1 MMNIHRLAFMKHILF
16 TALLVASALFANAQ
30 AFEGIIKD
38 AKTNQPLPYVNIGI
52 IGKSVGTVTD
62 SAGRY
67 KINLANHDTDSL
79 KLSMIGYAAQ
89 TYQVATFVK
98 NAGTYKTL
106 LLQPSVTQLKE
117 VKVSNKKW
125 KEVILGN
132 TSQSDNS
139 NAGFRQNILGHEIG
153 TVIKI
158 KKSPTFLKR
167 FNVHITNAPLYPV
180 RLRLNFYTLKKGM
193 PDQLLQNQNI
203 YVDVVAGQKDIHVD
217 LVPYNIFVNDDFLA
231 SLEWIENGKGHG
243 LMFSAYLSLFGSG
256 AVISRETSQA
266 VWEKE
271 GIAGVAFNVL
281 AEY

>member
-1 MMNIHRLAFMKHILF
+1 MKRL
-16 TALLVASALFANAQ
+16 LLVTLLSATALFANAQ
-30 AFEGIIKD
+30 VFNGLVKD
-38 AKTNQPLPYVNIGI
+38 AKTNLPLPYVNVGI

-67 KINLANHDTDSL
+67 KINLAGHDADTL
-79 KLSMIGYAAQ
+79 KLSMIGYVAQ
-89 TYQVATFVK
+89 TYTVAGFVSANK
-98 NAGTYKTL
+98 QTI

-117 VKVSNKKW
+117 VKVTNKKW

-139 NAGFRQNILGHEIG
+139 NAGFANNRLGHEIG

-158 KKSPTFLKR
+158 KKSPTFLKK
-167 FNVHITNAPLYPV
+167 FNVHITNPPVYPV
-180 RLRLNFYTLKKGM
+180 KLRLNFYTLKKGM

-203 YVDVVAGQKDIHVD
+203 YVDVLAGQKDIHVN
-217 LVPYNIFVNDDFLA
+217 LEPYNIYADDNFFA
-231 SLEWIENGKGHG
+231 SLEWIENSKGHG
-243 LMFSAYLSLFGSG
+243 LMFTAYLSLFGSG
-256 AVISRETSQA
+256 AVIARETSQA
-266 VWEKE
+266 AWEKE

>member
-1 MMNIHRLAFMKHILF
+1 MKRILF
-16 TALLVASALFANAQ
+16 VALFISSSIFAKAQ
-30 AFEGIIKD
+30 VFEGLVKD
-38 AKTNQPLPYVNIGI
+38 AKTNLPLPYVNVGI
-52 IGKSVGTVTD
+52 IGKSIGTVTD

-67 KINLANHDTDSL
+67 KLNLAGHEADTI
-79 KLSMIGYAAQ
+79 KLSMIGYLP
-89 TYQVATFVK
+89 V
-98 NAGTYKTL
+98 TYKVSAFVSDSRKTV

-125 KEVILGN
+125 KEGILGN

-139 NAGFRQNILGHEIG
+139 NAGFRDNSLGHEIG

-167 FNVHITNAPLYPV
+167 FNVHITNAPAHPV
-180 RLRLNFYTLKKGM
+180 KLRLNFYSLKKGM

-203 YVDVVAGQKDIHVD
+203 YVDVLAGQKDIQVN
-217 LVPYNIFVNDDFLA
+217 LEPYNIYVDNNFFA
-231 SLEWIENGKGHG
+231 SLEWIENTKGHG

-271 GIAGVAFNVL
+271 GIAGIAFNVL

>member
-1 MMNIHRLAFMKHILF
+1 MKRILF
-16 TALLVASALFANAQ
+16 VALFIFPSLLANAQ
-30 AFEGIIKD
+30 VFEGLVKD
-38 AKTNQPLPYVNIGI
+38 AKTNQPLPYVNVGI

-67 KINLANHDTDSL
+67 KINLANHNADSL

-89 TYQVATFVK
+89 TYQVAGFVK
-98 NAGTYKTL
+98 DANTRKVL
-106 LLQPSVTQLKE
+106 LLQPSITPLKE

-125 KEVILGN
+125 KEVVLGN

-139 NAGFRQNILGHEIG
+139 NAGFRDNRLGYEIG

-158 KKSPTFLKR
+158 KKSPTYLKK
-167 FNVHITNAPLYPV
+167 FNVHISNAPSYPV

-203 YVDVVAGQKDIHVD
+203 YVDVLAGQKDIHVN
-217 LVPYNIFVNDDFLA
+217 LEPYNIFVDDNFFA

-243 LMFSAYLSLFGSG
+243 LMFSAYLSIFGSG

-266 VWEKE
+266 NWEKE
-271 GIAGVAFNVL
+271 GIAGIAFNIL